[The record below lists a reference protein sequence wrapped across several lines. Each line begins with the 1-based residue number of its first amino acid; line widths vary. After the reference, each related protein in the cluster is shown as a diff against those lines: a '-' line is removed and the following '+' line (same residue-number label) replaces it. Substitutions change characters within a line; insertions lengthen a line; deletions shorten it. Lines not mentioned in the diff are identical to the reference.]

1 MRETGASLFGIP
13 PPSSN
18 QVLGSESVPPP
29 PDSLYASFQSQP
41 PSSTGDPSSSNGET
55 RKTWEELVAN
65 FSHVAAG
72 FYNLLLRV
80 KADSSTSGHLVIHTN
95 IRYEA
100 ERGLRDTVHQELHKQ
115 KMNES
120 GWHYL
125 MAENQIEIRPHK
137 NVVRINIRITRREN
151 SDIPFEGKLWVRS
164 IELVPVGKDPID
176 KNAKIYVTKVALPQ
190 FATPTNPEDKK
201 YLVSQLA
208 HSKDG
213 DFVAALRL
221 LPNEV
226 MVHAWR
232 KVDLVRHSTSEFS
245 QALSAKRASFSIR
258 WPSLTKEEGGRTV
271 DVNDIP
277 LGLAIADDGSQI
289 AVYQTPYIGDWQ
301 DRDNVPT
308 ATFCFHLFQNP
319 LFRNGNRS
327 EYRNHTSVNVSAPSQ
342 MVTGDGHELTTINS
356 LIKLDPPAILKH
368 SIGYASYVGQFEK
381 DGGGVVPPKFIFC
394 NGYYLDVFEVNNH
407 GLVPLH
413 TISLEGLIPTISRR
427 FACETT
433 MSSITETMFLWV
445 EEGGRYCSTWDL
457 LNGSAIKVLE
467 ISRWRYDNLNSNSR
481 MHIARSQNILAIA
494 GFDNSITTIF
504 TDSGIEIS
512 QRRFMTQRIEFLDFA
527 LYQSAELFVVLRK
540 SSTGRISTRVLDPLR
555 LEVEFLASTVPIPT
569 RSTIFCRLGQ
579 SEAND
584 DRIVCHPKGD
594 VIEFY
599 HLKELYAK
607 DPKES
612 GVRLPLP
619 KPTVITASNGVH
631 YQLTTRRANVEDSP
645 IGGEEQN
652 KRLVEIWRIADNPP
666 TPTTA
671 RECIFSFVPEP
682 WEQQAESW
690 GFFLPT
696 GDRFVVYASRTL
708 QVWGLPTEKEPC
720 KLLYFT
726 SIYRKQ
732 SDDMFNKTEM
742 EVVLSE
748 HLRFG
753 TVHFIICSSGTDY
766 KRIYANIVPFESGEK
781 VKDVHIPGIPMSRT
795 DQRNTAENCF
805 QNIHLLALAY
815 SIVSS
820 GYDET
825 KDTGLRD
832 TNHEMHAQA
841 IFDFINSHINHTNY
855 IERITNPSLHGT
867 AVKLTKGM
875 TAVTIW
881 SYFRTEQ
888 YLPKLYAKL
897 VTGILSKSNCRWI
910 PRKHEVIN
918 PILKAIDCKKS
929 IAVEAF
935 IDYCVQRS
943 ADRHPAYMMPV
954 VQCFRHLALYYPEI
968 LRNLLKKSSYIPALK
983 SSFHK
988 SLVTSTG
995 IQLQPSIFRRSK
1007 REPSYLVFSHHLRF
1021 LKPSENASS
1030 RIQPFPQ
1037 PHSNEA
1043 ATPTAEKT
1051 RFSGLSQFSRIA
1063 GKDFFS
1069 SPAMMA
1075 VLRYKLRNEGFVD
1088 YILSPFNKLDVF
1100 SILLT
1105 MASQILVLVNCVKSP
1120 EESELEGPDRIPLV
1134 CFAVV
1139 TMYLH
1144 LLFELRVYQPI
1155 GVIVNKIVSI
1165 PSRIKWFFI
1174 IFAMMI
1180 VGFTHGLIHVLT
1192 TSKPECKPSTDGTV
1206 KNLTACTEFLRP
1218 TSYPTSFLHGLSGTL
1233 YFLAGRYEF
1242 IGSNFESTD
1251 IPFHFL
1257 MAVFYFVAALVM
1269 LNVLIADRVRHLFP
1283 DYIYYVAPIQEAE
1296 TYRSQLAVR
1305 EETGLTNERFSI
1317 HESNTRQISQMQ
1329 AKMDMME
1336 QQLKRM
1342 LELLEARPTGNDG
1355 GLN

>member
-1 MRETGASLFGIP
+1 MSNKGASLFGIS
-13 PPSSN
+13 PPSPN
-18 QVLGSESVPPP
+18 QASGSESVPPP
-29 PDSLYASFQSQP
+29 PDSLYAAFQSQP
-41 PSSTGDPSSSNGET
+41 PSSTGDSNSSNGDT

-80 KADSSTSGHLVIHTN
+80 KADSSTSAHLVIHTN
-95 IRYEA
+95 VRYEA
-100 ERGLRDTVHQELHKQ
+100 ERGLRDTLHHELHKQ

-137 NVVRINIRITRREN
+137 NVAGINIRITCREN

-176 KNAKIYVTKVALPQ
+176 KNAKIYVTKIALPQ
-190 FATPTNPEDKK
+190 FTTPTNPEDKK
-201 YLVSQLA
+201 HLVAQLA

-221 LPNEV
+221 LPDEV

-232 KVDLVRHSTSEFS
+232 KVDLVRHSTSEVS
-245 QALSAKRASFSIR
+245 QALSAKGASFSIR
-258 WPSLTKEEGGRTV
+258 WPSLTKEGGRPV
-271 DVNDIP
+271 DVSDLP
-277 LGLAIADDGSQI
+277 LGLAIAADGSQI
-289 AVYQTPYIGDWQ
+289 AVYQTPYIGDWK

-319 LFRNGNRS
+319 LCSNNRS
-327 EYRNHTSVNVSAPSQ
+327 HTSVNVSDPSR
-342 MVTGDGHELTTINS
+342 MVTTEGHELTTINS
-356 LIKLDPPAILKH
+356 LKKLGPPAVLEH
-368 SIGYASYVGQFEK
+368 SVGYASYVGQFEK

-407 GLVPLH
+407 ALVPLH

-433 MSSITETMFLWV
+433 MSSITESMFLWL

-481 MHIARSQNILAIA
+481 MYIARSQNILAIA

-527 LYQSAELFVVLRK
+527 SYQSAELFVVLRK
-540 SSTGRISTRVLDPLR
+540 SSTGRVSTRVLDPLR
-555 LEVEFLASTVPIPT
+555 LEAEFLASTVPIPT
-569 RSTIFCRLGQ
+569 RLTIFCCLGK

-584 DRIVCHPKGD
+584 PRVVCHPKGG
-594 VIEFY
+594 VIEIY
-599 HLKELYAK
+599 HLEELYAE
-607 DPKES
+607 DPKRS
-612 GVRLPLP
+612 GFRSSLPT
-619 KPTVITASNGVH
+619 PTVITASNGVH

-753 TVHFIICSSGTDY
+753 TVHFIICSWGADY

-825 KDTGLRD
+825 KDTGLRN
-832 TNHEMHAQA
+832 TNHEIHAQA

-867 AVKLTKGM
+867 AV
-875 TAVTIW
+875 
-881 SYFRTEQ
+881 
-888 YLPKLYAKL
+888 
-897 VTGILSKSNCRWI
+897 
-910 PRKHEVIN
+910 IN
-918 PILKAIDCKKS
+918 PILKAIDCKNS

-1007 REPSYLVFSHHLRF
+1007 PEPSYLVFSHHLRF
-1021 LKPSENASS
+1021 LKPSENANS

-1037 PHSNEA
+1037 LHSNEA
-1043 ATPTAEKT
+1043 ATPTSEKT
-1051 RFSGLSQFSRIA
+1051 RVKDDQDIKAPYDSQIFVAPFPGLTMFDIDNNSGKFSGLSQFSRIA

-1075 VLRYKLRNEGFVD
+1075 VLRYK
-1088 YILSPFNKLDVF
+1088 
-1100 SILLT
+1100 
-1105 MASQILVLVNCVKSP
+1105 SP
-1120 EESELEGPDRIPLV
+1120 EESDLEGPDRIPLV

-1180 VGFTHGLIHVLT
+1180 
-1192 TSKPECKPSTDGTV
+1192 
-1206 KNLTACTEFLRP
+1206 
-1218 TSYPTSFLHGLSGTL
+1218 
-1233 YFLAGRYEF
+1233 AGRYEF

-1251 IPFHFL
+1251 FPFHFL
-1257 MAVFYFVAALVM
+1257 MAVFYFVAVLVM
-1269 LNVLIADRVRHLFP
+1269 LNVLIALTSHAYNQCGDEGQLWLRQWSQILVEFELMFLQYLPADRVRHLFP

-1342 LELLEARPTGNDG
+1342 LELLEARSTGNGG